1 MMLMMNL
8 LQVDWGED
16 GVAECS
22 EAPGPPCS
30 VVRGDQSDTAF
41 LAQFIARTGGNY
53 SVVIDDGSHLPSH
66 QVIIIIIYIII
77 IYHTSSSPWRRSGPA
92 SPRVAS
98 TLSRTGMNI
107 LL

>member
-22 EAPGPPCS
+22 EALGPPCS

-66 QVIIIIIYIII
+66 QVVMMIVMTKIMIQLL
-77 IYHTSSSPWRRSGPA
+77 SLE
-92 SPRVAS
+92 
-98 TLSRTGMNI
+98 TL
-107 LL
+107 